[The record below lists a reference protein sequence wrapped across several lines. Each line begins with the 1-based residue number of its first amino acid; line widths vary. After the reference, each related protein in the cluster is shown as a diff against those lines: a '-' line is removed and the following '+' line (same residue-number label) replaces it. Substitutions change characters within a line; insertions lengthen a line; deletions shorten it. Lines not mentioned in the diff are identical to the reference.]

1 METLA
6 IEQAMQQCWGLVWPE
21 VRTAV
26 AQEVSVAGGL
36 VVMRRLMELMRQV
49 CTAGFRA
56 WLEQA
61 DCSDDTLERD
71 GRRLRFKLASAKE
84 FVTPCG
90 PLVVTRRLFQADHGG
105 LRPPSAMRGP
115 PDETGTLIDAHP
127 R

>member
-1 METLA
+1 M
-6 IEQAMQQCWGLVWPE
+6 
-21 VRTAV
+21 
-26 AQEVSVAGGL
+26 
-36 VVMRRLMELMRQV
+36 
-49 CTAGFRA
+49 
-56 WLEQA
+56 EQA

-84 FVTPCG
+84 FATPCG